1 MDRLPDVMK
10 HRSSVLEEVYFW
22 AVVGDLSVSE
32 LWSNQH
38 KMKIYMWRLSMK
50 GIALRA
56 M

>member
-10 HRSSVLEEVYFW
+10 HRSSVFEEVDVW
-22 AVVGDLSVSE
+22 AVVGDWPVTE

-50 GIALRA
+50 GTVLRA
-56 M
+56 R